1 MISACIFLK
10 AGRSFSILGEEI
22 LPPEYHPTNLG
33 EEIPISEYLPPDF
46 RRFFKLTV

>member
-33 EEIPISEYLPPDF
+33 EEIPTLEYLPPDF
-46 RRFFKLTV
+46 RLSFTLQ